1 MFSPRTGAWVQREAP
16 LRKKNVAEA
25 FIGIGHVRCRHT
37 S

>member
-1 MFSPRTGAWVQREAP
+1 MFSPRTGALGAAGSATTQ
-16 LRKKNVAEA
+16 KNVAEA